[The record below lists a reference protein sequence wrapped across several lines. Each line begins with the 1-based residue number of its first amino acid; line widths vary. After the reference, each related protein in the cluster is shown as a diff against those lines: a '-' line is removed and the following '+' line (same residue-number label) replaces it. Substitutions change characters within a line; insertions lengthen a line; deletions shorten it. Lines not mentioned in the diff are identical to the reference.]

1 MTKSITITYKE
12 ADEGL
17 LMAFFKRLKIAINTE
32 KKTDDDHEIE
42 VVRKRLHDKYV
53 VTGQWAKMNDE
64 EREDAAHAETLIYSK
79 EQGEEY
85 LTQAESDAF
94 LKEMET
100 ELSFAS

>member
-17 LMAFFKRLKIAINTE
+17 LMAFFKRLKIAIKSE

-53 VTGQWAKMNDE
+53 VTGQWVKMNDE
-64 EREDAAHAETLIYSK
+64 EREDAAHAETLMYRK

-100 ELSFAS
+100 ELSNV

>member
-1 MTKSITITYKE
+1 MTKSITITYQE

-17 LMAFFKRLKIAINTE
+17 LMAFFKRLKIAINTQ

-64 EREDAAHAETLIYSK
+64 EREDAAHAETLIYRREK
-79 EQGEEY
+79 GEDY

-100 ELSFAS
+100 ELSNL

>member
-17 LMAFFKRLKIAINTE
+17 LMAFFKRLKIAINSE

-42 VVRKRLHDKYV
+42 VVRQRLHDKYV
-53 VTGQWAKMNDE
+53 ISGLWSKMDDE
-64 EREDAAHAETLIYSK
+64 EREDAAHVETLMYRR

-94 LKEMET
+94 LREMEIET
-100 ELSFAS
+100 SNL